1 MNSLQGPVMVQS
13 SALEVGSLAKAVLRI
28 LDSVSPVQAQA
39 QAAQVP
45 QAAQAQAPL
54 AMGQASVPSPAAGL
68 PRQDS
73 PLRAAT
79 SPGQPSLAA
88 DPPLQA
94 EFHTHHPASTRPAKA
109 TANPRTSRVKGILHS
124 RVFHLEVA
132 ALSRP
137 DSSPA
142 LKAVTLDL
150 STSRRASVAKASPV
164 R

>member
-28 LDSVSPVQAQA
+28 LYSVSPVQA

>member
-39 QAAQVP
+39 AQVP

-68 PRQDS
+68 PKQDS